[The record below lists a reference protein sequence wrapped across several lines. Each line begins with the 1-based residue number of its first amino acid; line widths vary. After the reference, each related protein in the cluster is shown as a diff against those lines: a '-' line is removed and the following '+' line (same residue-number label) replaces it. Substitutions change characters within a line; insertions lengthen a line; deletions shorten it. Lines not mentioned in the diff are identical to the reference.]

1 MLALW
6 TGSAVNWV
14 RWSSCQKLKIMP
26 AVALPQGSVYY
37 SQQKAETTQPPPLML
52 VHGAG
57 GSHLDW
63 PPELRRLPGVRVIAL
78 DLPGHGRSA
87 GPGRSDTLA
96 YAETV
101 GALLDSLKIERA
113 VIAGHSMGGAVA
125 QQMALHRPDRVAG
138 LILMGTGSK
147 LPIDP
152 TLPQRIVEAPE
163 KTVDW
168 IVDWSWD
175 VYAPQSFK
183 MLSRQRLLEV
193 PPQVLQGDYLA
204 CQAFDVRDQLDRIA
218 VPTLVICAAEDR
230 MVKPQFG
237 MTLAEHI
244 PNCQLVMIEQAGHM
258 FPVEK
263 ASLVAQAVLAWFAE
277 QGWSAPCAG

>member
-1 MLALW
+1 
-6 TGSAVNWV
+6 
-14 RWSSCQKLKIMP
+14 MP
-26 AVALPQGSVYY
+26 AVALPQGSLYY
-37 SQQKAETTQPPPLML
+37 SQQKADAIQQPPLVL

-96 YAETV
+96 YAEAV
-101 GALLDSLKIERA
+101 GALLDALDIEHV

-125 QQMALHRPDRVAG
+125 LQMALHRPDRVAG

-152 TLPQRIVEAPE
+152 TLPRRIVEAAE
-163 KTVDW
+163 ETVDW
-168 IVDWSWD
+168 IVEWSWGIH
-175 VYAPQSFK
+175 APESFRR
-183 MLSRQRLLEV
+183 LSRQRLLEV
-193 PPQVLQGDYLA
+193 SPQVLRGDYLA
-204 CQAFDVRDQLDRIA
+204 CQSFDVRDRLDRIA
-218 VPTLVICAAEDR
+218 VPTLVMCAAEDR
-230 MVKPQFG
+230 LVRPKFG
-237 MTLAEHI
+237 LTLAERI
-244 PNCQLVMIEQAGHM
+244 PNARLVMIEQAGHM
-258 FPVEK
+258 FPLEK
-263 ASLVAQAVLAWFAE
+263 APLVAQAVLAWFAE

>member
-1 MLALW
+1 
-6 TGSAVNWV
+6 
-14 RWSSCQKLKIMP
+14 
-26 AVALPQGSVYY
+26 
-37 SQQKAETTQPPPLML
+37 
-52 VHGAG
+52 
-57 GSHLDW
+57 
-63 PPELRRLPGVRVIAL
+63 
-78 DLPGHGRSA
+78 
-87 GPGRSDTLA
+87 
-96 YAETV
+96 
-101 GALLDSLKIERA
+101 
-113 VIAGHSMGGAVA
+113 MGGAVA

-152 TLPQRIVEAPE
+152 TLPQRIVEATE

-175 VYAPQSFK
+175 VHAPPSFK

-193 PPQVLQGDYLA
+193 SPQVLQGDYLA

-218 VPTLVICAAEDR
+218 VPALVICAAEDR
-230 MVKPQFG
+230 MVKPKFG
-237 MTLAEHI
+237 MTLAERI
-244 PNCQLVMIEQAGHM
+244 PNARLVLIEQAGHM